1 MNIKTLTDALP
12 AVNSWIDDYIAK
24 HADSR
29 VRLSD
34 AGFPRLPSYF
44 SSQLLDDAYY
54 VLVPRIESPP
64 LTALGLGDLSF
75 FEGGNYGGITYKDTF
90 FATSKNESLHFH
102 EMIHI
107 IQWNELGP
115 EKFLLAYGVGLVRYG
130 YRDSPL
136 EQIAYSMQAQFDA
149 REQIDDLESI
159 VRNDCRR
166 VIQNVG

>member
-1 MNIKTLTDALP
+1 MDINILIAALP
-12 AVNSWIDDYIAK
+12 SVNSWIDGYIAK
-24 HADSR
+24 HANSK

-34 AGFPRLPSYF
+34 AGFSRLPGYF
-44 SSQLLDDAYY
+44 SSQLLESSYY

-64 LTALGLGDLSF
+64 LSDLGLGALSF

-90 FATSKNESLHFH
+90 FATSRNESLHFH

-115 EKFLLAYGVGLVRYG
+115 EKFLLAYGVGLVRFG
-130 YRDSPL
+130 YRNSPL

-149 REQIDDLESI
+149 RQQLEDVESI
-159 VRNDCRR
+159 VRKHCRE
-166 VIQNVG
+166 VIQTIG